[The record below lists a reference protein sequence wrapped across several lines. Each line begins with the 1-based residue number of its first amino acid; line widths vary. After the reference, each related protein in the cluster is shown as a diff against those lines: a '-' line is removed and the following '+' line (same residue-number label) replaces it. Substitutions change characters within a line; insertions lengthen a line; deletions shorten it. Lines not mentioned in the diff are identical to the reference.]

1 MYLLLLCCNRDK
13 ISYPPLSAFIIIINY
28 SCHTV
33 HMSFVMSNSVE
44 MFIGLYI
51 YNVNFLYLHILIL
64 FCSFF
69 LFILFSL
76 QYNCL
81 SFLFFPYSQIHY
93 LVFTYCRPTLF
104 GLSIYPRVQHVVRL
118 L

>member
-1 MYLLLLCCNRDK
+1 MYLLCTVTGDN

-44 MFIGLYI
+44 KFIGLYI
-51 YNVNFLYLHILIL
+51 YNVNCLYLHILIL

-76 QYNCL
+76 
-81 SFLFFPYSQIHY
+81 
-93 LVFTYCRPTLF
+93 
-104 GLSIYPRVQHVVRL
+104 
-118 L
+118 